1 MHDFSVQSA
10 QKQAPC
16 VHDGRR
22 LVGARTLPRAGGPR
36 PSPALESANR
46 RIENADFV
54 ERGIAS
60 VVAIGTGDRQQ
71 AEMGL
76 VGPEGMPGLAIVLGV
91 ERSPHDTFMQVD
103 GTGQSITA
111 DNLRRAM
118 AESPS
123 LASYLLR
130 YAHVFSIQA
139 GHTALA
145 NAQGKVEKRLA
156 RWLLMAHDRLEDD
169 KLL

>member
-1 MHDFSVQSA
+1 
-10 QKQAPC
+10 
-16 VHDGRR
+16 
-22 LVGARTLPRAGGPR
+22 
-36 PSPALESANR
+36 
-46 RIENADFV
+46 
-54 ERGIAS
+54 
-60 VVAIGTGDRQQ
+60 VAIGTDDGEQ
-71 AEMGL
+71 AEIGL
-76 VGPEGMPGLAIVLGV
+76 VGREGMPGLAIVLGV

-103 GTGQSITA
+103 GKGQSITA

-118 AESPS
+118 PGSPS

-156 RWLLMAHDRLEDD
+156 RWLLMAHDRLEED